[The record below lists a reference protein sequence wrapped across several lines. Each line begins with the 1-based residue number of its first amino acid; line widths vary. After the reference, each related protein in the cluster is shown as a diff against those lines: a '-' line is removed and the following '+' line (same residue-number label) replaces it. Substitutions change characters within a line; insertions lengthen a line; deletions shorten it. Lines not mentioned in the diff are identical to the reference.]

1 MKNYIGIDIG
11 GTKCAVVL
19 GDEQGNVLQKVKFPT
34 TTVDETIATILDE
47 AENIM
52 KLAKEKV
59 VSAGISCGG
68 PLDPKRGIIQSPP
81 NLPGWDNIE
90 IVRMVEDRL
99 GIPAIVCND
108 ANACALAEW
117 TFGAGRGTENM
128 VFLTFGTGMGAG
140 IIIDGKIYN
149 GANGNAGEI
158 GHVRMNSYGP
168 VGYGK
173 QGSFEGFASGGGIA
187 MMGKTMAIEQLQQGK
202 TVGYCKSMDELDTVS
217 AKTIAISAKNG
228 DPTAIK
234 VYDLCGEMLGR
245 GLAILIDVLNPEKI
259 VIGSI
264 FQRDAELVRGSME
277 KVLKEECLAFS
288 LAACKV
294 VPAELGDDIGDRA
307 ALSLAI
313 SIDK

>member
-1 MKNYIGIDIG
+1 
-11 GTKCAVVL
+11 
-19 GDEQGNVLQKVKFPT
+19 
-34 TTVDETIATILDE
+34 
-47 AENIM
+47 
-52 KLAKEKV
+52 
-59 VSAGISCGG
+59 
-68 PLDPKRGIIQSPP
+68 
-81 NLPGWDNIE
+81 
-90 IVRMVEDRL
+90 
-99 GIPAIVCND
+99 
-108 ANACALAEW
+108 
-117 TFGAGRGTENM
+117 
-128 VFLTFGTGMGAG
+128 
-140 IIIDGKIYN
+140 
-149 GANGNAGEI
+149 
-158 GHVRMNSYGP
+158 
-168 VGYGK
+168 
-173 QGSFEGFASGGGIA
+173 

-217 AKTIAISAKNG
+217 AKTIAIAAKNG